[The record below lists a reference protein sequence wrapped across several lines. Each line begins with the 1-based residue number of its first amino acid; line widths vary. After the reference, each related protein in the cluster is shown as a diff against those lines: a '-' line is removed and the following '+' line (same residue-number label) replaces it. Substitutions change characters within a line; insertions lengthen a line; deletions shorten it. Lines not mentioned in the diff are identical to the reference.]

1 MSHGR
6 SPTDG
11 GGQLITLEG
20 LDGSGKSTVIEGLQ
34 RRHPEW
40 QYTCEPTMSWYGD
53 AVRRSIA
60 SDGAD
65 PIAELFLFIADHAE
79 HLHTTIRPGLEA
91 GEVIISDRY
100 IDSRIAYQAVT
111 LAETIDAPAAF
122 IAQIHEPFTI
132 MPDLTIFLDID
143 PETAVRRSGT
153 TNKFEQMAHLR
164 DVSRAYEGL
173 IEDAPDRFVRIDATS
188 PPTDVLDAVERAVKS
203 VLYR

>member
-6 SPTDG
+6 TPTDG

-79 HLHTTIRPGLEA
+79 HLRTTIRPGLEA

-111 LAETIDAPAAF
+111 LAGTIDAPAAF